1 MVGTITSAAANI
13 KLPYSAVDSISIWN
27 QQRGAAANQC
37 HESIQ
42 GYDKQ
47 ETPKWLCLGLLV
59 LGFV

>member
-1 MVGTITSAAANI
+1 MMGTITSVAANI
-13 KLPYSAVDSISIWN
+13 KLPHRAVDSVSIRN

-37 HESIQ
+37 YELNQ
-42 GYDKQ
+42 GYEKQ